1 MILKWCVM
9 GSFQTRF
16 GLLWSHCCRPRR
28 VVRDARGLIIG
39 GRWRASRGGTGRV
52 HRGGTCRL
60 SSARGKRYGNVIF
73 AGHRTAPT
81 NGSSMG
87 CTSRD
92 CCSRAS
98 TRSWSSCCRWTPPWS
113 VPINTPRERADPRL
127 VLQARRPL
135 PRTQG
140 APPNYTNLPV
150 EPADHAI
157 GRSRGGLSTKIHT
170 LTDDRTRPVAVILTP
185 GQSGDNPQ
193 LEPLLDLHQQQ
204 YPMTRRPHFRLL
216 ADKAYSHPSTREKLR
231 GRRIPHTI
239 PERQDQ
245 KDRRKAKGTKGGR
258 PPGFDQ
264 LIYAKR
270 NTVERGYLRL
280 KQWRG
285 IATRYD
291 KHALT
296 FLGGVIL
303 ATTVIHLRV
312 N

>member
-1 MILKWCVM
+1 MKCISQVCSGRAW
-9 GSFQTRF
+9 T
-16 GLLWSHCCRPRR
+16 
-28 VVRDARGLIIG
+28 LI
-39 GRWRASRGGTGRV
+39 
-52 HRGGTCRL
+52 
-60 SSARGKRYGNVIF
+60 
-73 AGHRTAPT
+73 
-81 NGSSMG
+81 
-87 CTSRD
+87 
-92 CCSRAS
+92 
-98 TRSWSSCCRWTPPWS
+98 WSSCCQWTRPWS
-113 VPINTPRERADPRL
+113 APTNTPLVPADHRSALLAP
-127 VLQARRPL
+127 RPL

-193 LEPLLDLHQQQ
+193 LEPLLDLHRQQ
-204 YPMTRRPHFRLL
+204 YPLARRPQFRLL

-245 KDRRKAKGTKGGR
+245 KDRRRAKGTKGGR
-258 PPGFDQ
+258 PPGFDHE
-264 LIYAKR
+264 IYAKR

-296 FLGGVIL
+296 FLGGIVL
-303 ATTVIHLRV
+303 ATTVIHLRI

>member
-1 MILKWCVM
+1 
-9 GSFQTRF
+9 
-16 GLLWSHCCRPRR
+16 
-28 VVRDARGLIIG
+28 
-39 GRWRASRGGTGRV
+39 
-52 HRGGTCRL
+52 
-60 SSARGKRYGNVIF
+60 
-73 AGHRTAPT
+73 
-81 NGSSMG
+81 
-87 CTSRD
+87 
-92 CCSRAS
+92 
-98 TRSWSSCCRWTPPWS
+98 
-113 VPINTPRERADPRL
+113 
-127 VLQARRPL
+127 
-135 PRTQG
+135 
-140 APPNYTNLPV
+140 
-150 EPADHAI
+150 
-157 GRSRGGLSTKIHT
+157 LSTKIHT

-204 YPMTRRPHFRLL
+204 YPAAHRPRFRLL

-245 KDRRKAKGTKGGR
+245 KDRRKAKGSKGGR

-264 LIYAKR
+264 AIYAKR

-296 FLGGVIL
+296 FLGGVTL
-303 ATTVIHLRV
+303 ANVVIHLRIKLTDIDTGTTFPRV
-312 N
+312 VTL

>member
-1 MILKWCVM
+1 
-9 GSFQTRF
+9 
-16 GLLWSHCCRPRR
+16 
-28 VVRDARGLIIG
+28 
-39 GRWRASRGGTGRV
+39 
-52 HRGGTCRL
+52 
-60 SSARGKRYGNVIF
+60 
-73 AGHRTAPT
+73 
-81 NGSSMG
+81 
-87 CTSRD
+87 
-92 CCSRAS
+92 
-98 TRSWSSCCRWTPPWS
+98 
-113 VPINTPRERADPRL
+113 
-127 VLQARRPL
+127 
-135 PRTQG
+135 
-140 APPNYTNLPV
+140 LPV

-193 LEPLLDLHQQQ
+193 LEPLLDLHRQQ
-204 YPMTRRPHFRLL
+204 YPMARRPRFRLL

-245 KDRRKAKGTKGGR
+245 KDRRKAMGTRGGR

-264 LIYAKR
+264 TIYAKR

-303 ATTVIHLRV
+303 AITVIHLRI

>member
-1 MILKWCVM
+1 MECI
-9 GSFQTRF
+9 S
-16 GLLWSHCCRPRR
+16 R
-28 VVRDARGLIIG
+28 VC
-39 GRWRASRGGTGRV
+39 S
-52 HRGGTCRL
+52 
-60 SSARGKRYGNVIF
+60 
-73 AGHRTAPT
+73 
-81 NGSSMG
+81 
-87 CTSRD
+87 
-92 CCSRAS
+92 SRAL
-98 TRSWSSCCRWTPPWS
+98 TRIWSSCCRWTRPWS
-113 VPINTPRERADPRL
+113 APINMPRGPAIPRL
-127 VLQARRPL
+127 VLRAHRP

-140 APPNYTNLPV
+140 APSNYTSLLV

-193 LEPLLDLHQQQ
+193 LEPLLDLHRQQ
-204 YPMTRRPHFRLL
+204 YPLARKPRFRLL
-216 ADKAYSHPSTREKLR
+216 ADKAYSHPSTRERLQ

-239 PERQDQ
+239 PERLDQ
-245 KDRRKAKGTKGGR
+245 QDRRKAKGSKGGR
-258 PPGFDQ
+258 PPGFDPQ
-264 LIYAKR
+264 IYAKR

-303 ATTVIHLRV
+303 ATTVIHLRI

>member
-1 MILKWCVM
+1 M
-9 GSFQTRF
+9 
-16 GLLWSHCCRPRR
+16 
-28 VVRDARGLIIG
+28 
-39 GRWRASRGGTGRV
+39 
-52 HRGGTCRL
+52 
-60 SSARGKRYGNVIF
+60 
-73 AGHRTAPT
+73 
-81 NGSSMG
+81 
-87 CTSRD
+87 
-92 CCSRAS
+92 
-98 TRSWSSCCRWTPPWS
+98 
-113 VPINTPRERADPRL
+113 
-127 VLQARRPL
+127 
-135 PRTQG
+135 
-140 APPNYTNLPV
+140 NLPV

-193 LEPLLDLHQQQ
+193 LEPLLDLHRQQ
-204 YPMTRRPHFRLL
+204 YPLARRPHFRLL

-231 GRRIPHTI
+231 GRRIAHTI

-258 PPGFDQ
+258 PPGFDHQ
-264 LIYAKR
+264 IYAKR

-303 ATTVIHLRV
+303 ATIVIHLRI